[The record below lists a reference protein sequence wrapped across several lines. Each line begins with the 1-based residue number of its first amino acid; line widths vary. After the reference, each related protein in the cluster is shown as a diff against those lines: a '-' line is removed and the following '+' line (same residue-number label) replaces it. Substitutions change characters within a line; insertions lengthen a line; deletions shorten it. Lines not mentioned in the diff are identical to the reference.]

1 MPDRDTMQA
10 LIEEVA
16 ALVTGDDEMQTI
28 AGTPVRFCHV
38 WAAQDSEFPYFV
50 SQAALHPD
58 IEDALQVAD
67 LRIDV
72 WDEGSDQLRLF
83 AMRGRLIELL
93 HKRTIPAA
101 EFRTACYF
109 AGDFDLSQPEVEV
122 WRRCLSF
129 TVRLYPITEI
139 AAMQA
144 R

>member
-16 ALVTGDDEMQTI
+16 ALVQGDDEMQTI
-28 AGTPVRFCHV
+28 VGTPVRFYDE
-38 WAAQDSEFPYFV
+38 WAEQDAEFPYFV
-50 SQAALHPD
+50 SLATLRQNV
-58 IEDALQVAD
+58 EDALQVAD
-67 LRIDV
+67 LRIDA
-72 WDEGSDQLRLF
+72 WDEGPSRLRMF
-83 AMRGRLIELL
+83 AMRRRLITLL
-93 HKRTIPAA
+93 NKRTIPAG
-101 EFRTACYF
+101 EFRSACYL
-109 AGDFDLSQPEVEV
+109 ASDFGMSQPEVEV